1 MSVPVHTDG
10 REGVGQDAGRDPLQS
25 SDLLHTHSLESCHLR
40 QGESMAD
47 SLSSH
52 TSASIGPRAECSSV
66 WERVSKLERGPPV
79 AGSPWTAR
87 GALMCQLLGAY
98 HP

>member
-10 REGVGQDAGRDPLQS
+10 REEVGQDTGHDPLQS
-25 SDLLHTHSLESCHLR
+25 SHLLHTHSLESCHLR

-52 TSASIGPRAECSSV
+52 TSASTGPRVECSSV
-66 WERVSKLERGPPV
+66 WERVGKLERGP
-79 AGSPWTAR
+79 
-87 GALMCQLLGAY
+87 L
-98 HP
+98 